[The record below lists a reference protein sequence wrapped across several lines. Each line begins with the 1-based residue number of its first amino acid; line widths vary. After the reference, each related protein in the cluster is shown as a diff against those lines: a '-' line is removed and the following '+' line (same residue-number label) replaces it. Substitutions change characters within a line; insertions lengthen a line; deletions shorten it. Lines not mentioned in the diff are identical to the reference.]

1 MVNLYL
7 LTKHGPT
14 HFSVSPQIFGLFEV
28 FLNFL
33 ERMVKN
39 WSIFEKTPFSLPS
52 PAIPSL
58 VSSLKPILNVKNITC
73 FKYYIDNLYSFRFIF
88 VSLQQF
94 QNRNIIVKVCLTRY
108 VPSIGMRRM
117 HLEDTSIWRRASAS
131 RRCLSVSSVLRI
143 GGSRMQRS

>member
-88 VSLQQF
+88 VFLQQIKK
-94 QNRNIIVKVCLTRY
+94 NIIVKVCLMKY
-108 VPSIGMRRM
+108 VPSTNLRRM
-117 HLEDTSIWRRASAS
+117 PTVSSSIERRASAS
-131 RRCLSVSSVLRI
+131 NRCLSVSFV
-143 GGSRMQRS
+143 